1 MKTGHA
7 SVTVA
12 VLLAVATA
20 AWAQVL
26 PDSPVMVAQGTTQDQ
41 KAQQELKGA
50 EKTGQRDDTRPMTA
64 AQQAQYKAEYQA
76 AKAKWASLTPE
87 QKSVT
92 VAAARNKKLA
102 DLSYMELIGQRDDM
116 KNETAAQSGQ
126 LKVQA
131 QAAKASWDKLTPA
144 EKQAARKSAWQKK
157 RAELNGIE
165 AVGQRDDDYVLPW

>member
-1 MKTGHA
+1 MKTGLSSIA
-7 SVTVA
+7 VA
-12 VLLAVATA
+12 VLAVATT
-20 AWAQVL
+20 AWAQVS
-26 PDSPVMVAQGTTQDQ
+26 PESPVVVAQGTAQDQ

-50 EKTGQRDDTRPMTA
+50 EKTGQRDDTMPMTA

-76 AKAKWASLTPE
+76 AKAKWASLTPQ
-87 QKSVT
+87 QKSAA

-102 DLSYMELIGQRDDM
+102 DLSYMELVGQRDDM

-126 LKVQA
+126 LKAQA
-131 QAAKASWDKLTPA
+131 DAAKASWDKLTPA
-144 EKQAARKSAWQKK
+144 EKQAARKSAWAKK